1 VISLAE
7 IDDIIAIA
15 KYVISLLYSKQEY
28 KLDSDSAITD
38 ASSIPKFVLKLGT
51 FFSQIKLKRGK
62 FYTKLHLIYTT
73 NLEDIIDNLKEEL
86 SNYSFTIY
94 KQILQHWDITLGGW
108 VVYFNLRNNSL
119 DLYHYLVELIRKKV
133 NFELVFAF
141 KIKKVFNGFQSEE
154 DKKGKRSFNKKVQD

>member
-1 VISLAE
+1 M
-7 IDDIIAIA
+7 
-15 KYVISLLYSKQEY
+15 
-28 KLDSDSAITD
+28 
-38 ASSIPKFVLKLGT
+38 
-51 FFSQIKLKRGK
+51 
-62 FYTKLHLIYTT
+62 
-73 NLEDIIDNLKEEL
+73 DNLKEEL